1 MADSYST
8 NDRAVAA
15 TFIAFDLMKTMVV
28 PTAGDD
34 PVENAKR
41 RGEVFAAVYAKV
53 RQAQIDGG

>member
-15 TFIAFDLMKTMVV
+15 TFVAFELIKTLTI
-28 PTAGDD
+28 PSAGDD

-41 RGEVFAAVYAKV
+41 RGDAFAAVYAKV